1 MGNREFNDRVDHWSG
16 MNETKLE
23 EEPHIAAGETH
34 PTVFVRALWLWRWI
48 WVWVD
53 YRLINLWGKNAPEN
67 NGDNDVESHRNFSC
81 QHSGSMAVF
90 SEDCKKGADS

>member
-48 WVWVD
+48 WVWMN
-53 YRLINLWGKNAPEN
+53 YHLINLWGENAPEN
-67 NGDNDVESHRNFSC
+67 NGDDDVESH
-81 QHSGSMAVF
+81 
-90 SEDCKKGADS
+90 